1 MFSPDC
7 RQSDVYNF
15 VAPAI
20 DGVLKGLNSTIFAYG
35 QTGSGK
41 TYTMFGKEWDT
52 KVKTLAKKMLECLKN
67 GEQYQGDEML
77 DDLGII
83 PRSVQEVFYYCA
95 SQPIDSSNIKIYLS
109 FLQIYNEKIYDLLQD
124 ADSKSPLQIR
134 EDKIN
139 GIYVEGLSEYL
150 VANSLDAYALLKR
163 GEKNRIIRQTKGNI
177 ESSRSHSIFQLYIEY
192 DDTKQQKIYKTK
204 LNFCDLAGS
213 EKISIEENLEA
224 NHLRELKSIN
234 LSLATLGKV
243 IY

>member
-1 MFSPDC
+1 MIWVSFL
-7 RQSDVYNF
+7 
-15 VAPAI
+15 
-20 DGVLKGLNSTIFAYG
+20 GVF
-35 QTGSGK
+35 
-41 TYTMFGKEWDT
+41 
-52 KVKTLAKKMLECLKN
+52 KK
-67 GEQYQGDEML
+67 YS
-77 DDLGII
+77 II
-83 PRSVQEVFYYCA
+83 ARANLLIAATF
-95 SQPIDSSNIKIYLS
+95 KIYLS

-134 EDKIN
+134 EDKHN

-150 VANSLDAYALLKR
+150 VSNSLDAYALLKR

-177 ESSRSHSIFQLYIEY
+177 ESSRSHSIFQLYVEY

-224 NHLRELKSIN
+224 NHLKELKSIN